1 MNWNFWTQ
9 LRKPAVDDLLKQ
21 LNEQL
26 SEQLNQIG
34 DQVNK
39 LARIQY
45 KTGQELQSKMERLNT
60 GLEALEQR
68 QTLYDRDLKNLNIL
82 KNQVEYLTEVLINRL
97 DDIDLLYVRL
107 KGEGQETWQK
117 LLEQWAFQLL
127 EALEQIGICELN
139 LTGSS
144 FDPRLAE
151 SIGTV
156 NSNTVFTD
164 SLEHGNGRAAVPYQ
178 IVEVVKRGFIYNDG
192 RLLRKAQ
199 VITLQEVVQSESR

>member
-68 QTLYDRDLKNLNIL
+68 QTLYDRHI
-82 KNQVEYLTEVLINRL
+82 
-97 DDIDLLYVRL
+97 
-107 KGEGQETWQK
+107 
-117 LLEQWAFQLL
+117 
-127 EALEQIGICELN
+127 
-139 LTGSS
+139 
-144 FDPRLAE
+144 
-151 SIGTV
+151 
-156 NSNTVFTD
+156 
-164 SLEHGNGRAAVPYQ
+164 
-178 IVEVVKRGFIYNDG
+178 
-192 RLLRKAQ
+192 
-199 VITLQEVVQSESR
+199 

>member
-1 MNWNFWTQ
+1 MSMNWNFWT
-9 LRKPAVDDLLKQ
+9 RPKKPAVDDLIKQ
-21 LNEQL
+21 LN
-26 SEQLNQIG
+26 EQLNQIG

-39 LARIQY
+39 FARIQY
-45 KTGQELQSKMERLNT
+45 KMGQELQSKMERLNT

-68 QTLYDRDLKNLNIL
+68 QTTYDRDLKNLNSL
-82 KNQVEYLTEVLINRL
+82 KYQIEYLTEVLINRL
-97 DDIDLLYVRL
+97 DDIDLLYARL

-127 EALEQIGICELN
+127 EALGQIGICELN

-156 NSNTVFTD
+156 NRNTVFTE
-164 SLEHGNGRAAVPYQ
+164 SLEPGDGRAAVPYQ

>member
-1 MNWNFWTQ
+1 MNWNFWT
-9 LRKPAVDDLLKQ
+9 RPKKHAVDDLIKQ
-21 LNEQL
+21 LN
-26 SEQLNQIG
+26 EQLNQIG

-39 LARIQY
+39 FARIQY
-45 KTGQELQSKMERLNT
+45 KMGQELQSKMERLNT

-68 QTLYDRDLKNLNIL
+68 QTTYDRDLKNLNSL
-82 KNQVEYLTEVLINRL
+82 KYQIEYLTEVLINRL
-97 DDIDLLYVRL
+97 DDIDLLYARL
-107 KGEGQETWQK
+107 KGESQETWQK

-127 EALEQIGICELN
+127 EALGQIGICELN

-156 NSNTVFTD
+156 NRNTVFTE
-164 SLEHGNGRAAVPYQ
+164 SLEPGDGRAAVPYQ

>member
-1 MNWNFWTQ
+1 MNWNFWT
-9 LRKPAVDDLLKQ
+9 RPKKPAVDDLIKQ

-26 SEQLNQIG
+26 NQIG
-34 DQVNK
+34 EQVNK
-39 LARIQY
+39 LARLQY

-60 GLEALEQR
+60 GLEAVEQR
-68 QTLYDRDLKNLNIL
+68 QITYDRDLKNLNIL

-97 DDIDLLYVRL
+97 DDIDLLYAQL

-127 EALEQIGICELN
+127 EALGQIGICELN

-144 FDPRLAE
+144 FNSRLAE

-156 NSNTVFTD
+156 NRNTVFTE
-164 SLEHGNGRAAVPYQ
+164 SLETGDGTAAVPYQ

>member
-1 MNWNFWTQ
+1 MNWNFWT
-9 LRKPAVDDLLKQ
+9 RPKKHAVDDLIKQ
-21 LNEQL
+21 LN
-26 SEQLNQIG
+26 EQLNQIG

-39 LARIQY
+39 FARIQY
-45 KTGQELQSKMERLNT
+45 KMGQELQSKMERLNT

-68 QTLYDRDLKNLNIL
+68 QTTYDRDLKNLNIL
-82 KNQVEYLTEVLINRL
+82 KYQVEYLTEVLINRL
-97 DDIDLLYVRL
+97 DDIDLLYARL
-107 KGEGQETWQK
+107 KGESQETWQK

-127 EALEQIGICELN
+127 EALGQIGICELN

-156 NSNTVFTD
+156 NRNTVFTE
-164 SLEHGNGRAAVPYQ
+164 SLEPGDGRAAVPYQ